1 MPTLPPPHARVLVID
16 DNTDLRELIGT
27 ALVQAGYEVT
37 LAGDGSKGVQ
47 AQRSHAADLAITDIF
62 MPDKD
67 GIETILQFK
76 KEFPATPIIAMSGGT
91 KYATRGSGVDYLSTA
106 RKFGADRLLHK
117 PFDINELLEAVREV
131 LALLRRGASPL
142 AP

>member
-1 MPTLPPPHARVLVID
+1 MTTPHSNSRVLVID
-16 DNTDLRELIGT
+16 DNTDLRELIGS
-27 ALVQAGYEVT
+27 ALSHAGYAVT
-37 LAGDGSKGVQ
+37 LARDGNKAVQ
-47 AQRSHAADLAITDIF
+47 AQRSQAADLAITDIF
-62 MPDKD
+62 MPDQD

-117 PFDINELLEAVREV
+117 PFDINELLEAVAEM
-131 LALLRRGASPL
+131 LSKP
-142 AP
+142 